1 MIPFTLQNFGCPSRT
16 AHSAQFVQ
24 VSLRIA
30 FWNFTKYYAGNV
42 RAAVPRIHVPRCA
55 STFPL
60 SFARG
65 ADKIYRALNM
75 LVTGVEFVARMG
87 PQGYRHD
94 TDDSYRLVAPCW
106 CAIRLPRRRRV
117 PRGDVGW

>member
-1 MIPFTLQNFGCPSRT
+1 MCMIPFTLQNFGCPSRA

-42 RAAVPRIHVPRCA
+42 RVAVPRIHVPRCA
-55 STFPL
+55 STFRL

-65 ADKIYRALNM
+65 ADEIYRA
-75 LVTGVEFVARMG
+75 VEHV
-87 PQGYRHD
+87 
-94 TDDSYRLVAPCW
+94 
-106 CAIRLPRRRRV
+106 
-117 PRGDVGW
+117 GDGS